1 MPIYD
6 YRCDLGH
13 RFEAMAP
20 IAAGETA
27 RCPCGAGAIKVPSRI
42 NIGGLADAG
51 RPMELM
57 PQTWRGTYDG
67 NREYLGQLRR
77 EWGARQKL
85 EEKYDEL
92 RGDQRPIIA
101 HEGRYH
107 GAPLRAGDPVVGAS
121 PEVGGHS
128 HGQGHSHGGG
138 HTHGGGH
145 GGHSHGGGHTHTHGG
160 GAGHSH

>member
-6 YRCDLGH
+6 YRCDRGH

-20 IAAGETA
+20 IAASDA
-27 RCPCGAGAIKVPSRI
+27 AQCPCGAGAVKVPSRI
-42 NIGGLADAG
+42 NIGGMADAG
-51 RPMELM
+51 RPMDLM
-57 PQTWRGTYDG
+57 PQTWRGTHEG

-85 EEKYDEL
+85 EEKYEEL

-107 GAPLRAGDPVVGAS
+107 GAPLRAGDPVVGAGHGHDHGS
-121 PEVGGHS
+121 GHAHS
-128 HGQGHSHGGG
+128 HDHGSGHPHSHGGSA
-138 HTHGGGH
+138 TPPPLP
-145 GGHSHGGGHTHTHGG
+145 
-160 GAGHSH
+160 